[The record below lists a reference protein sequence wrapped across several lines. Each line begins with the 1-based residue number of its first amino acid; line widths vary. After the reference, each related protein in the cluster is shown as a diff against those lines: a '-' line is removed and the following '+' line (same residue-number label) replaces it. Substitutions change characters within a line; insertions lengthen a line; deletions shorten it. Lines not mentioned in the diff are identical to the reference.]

1 MSYPAIQIQNIIES
15 DPVEMLIDYN
25 NSETIVGKKRFQFEI
40 TSKNNGCYFQDELF
54 TPVEIRLTGPLHRKE
69 NDQHSHELVI
79 KHTNENEHLYM
90 CFFVYNDNL
99 PSYNNLFSLNTK
111 LDGLFSRLVEKE
123 ELALHSLLCPL
134 ENLDKMYYQ
143 TKNQNHVVVFANAL
157 YTSKLPPI
165 QYSQKSAQTA
175 YKEIYLSNHFDIL
188 SLFSLDTKIQSIFPG
203 SVQIGTMQQNELEGF
218 RGRKKKKNKGGAK
231 KRQRR
236 RRNAASKLNSQ
247 ILLLNSKVDA
257 FINAQVEQP
266 VRTAIANAVNADVN
280 NNVSPLVRGIIDQTV
295 TDSRAGIRERI
306 WKENEHMECDLLE
319 DNGKGVY
326 KDTIVMPLGAGAY
339 EQGATMFMSFLY
351 FFLIGA
357 VISIGSPYLTLIAIK
372 HVDNSY
378 SMALT
383 VVWGIILLI
392 GVILIA
398 VALAPKTKVIDKNG
412 KEKIPPGL
420 KKLTKKKRILIS
432 TLGFFFMV
440 MFGFSFL
447 SNTIAKMSGMSYG
460 PGYSYSAYY
469 DKENINTAQIFDI
482 YAISKPVKLN

>member
-1 MSYPAIQIQNIIES
+1 MSYPAIQIQNIIDV
-15 DPVEMLIDYN
+15 DPVEILIDYN

-40 TSKNNGCYFQDELF
+40 TSKNNGCYFQEELF

-99 PSYNNLFSLNTK
+99 PSYTNLFSLNTK
-111 LDGLFSRLVEKE
+111 LDGLFSKPLEKE
-123 ELALHSLLCPL
+123 ELALQSLLCPF

-203 SVQIGTMQQNELEGF
+203 SVLTRTMQQNELEGF

-236 RRNAASKLNSQ
+236 RRRDAAKGAAIARGAEEYVKNQ
-247 ILLLNSKVDA
+247 INTLVPGLVK
-257 FINAQVEQP
+257 
-266 VRTAIANAVNADVN
+266 TAI
-280 NNVSPLVRGIIDQTV
+280 
-295 TDSRAGIRERI
+295 TDSIASNQSNI
-306 WKENEHMECDLLE
+306 KTMTLPNNYMECDLLE
-319 DNGKGVY
+319 DNGKDVY

-372 HVDNSY
+372 HEDNSY
-378 SMALT
+378 STALT
-383 VVWGIILLI
+383 IVWGIILLI

-460 PGYSYSAYY
+460 PGYSYSTYY
-469 DKENINTAQIFDI
+469 NKEVVNTAQIFDI
-482 YAISKPVKLN
+482 YAIIKPIPE